1 MSKTSKRDRR
11 PRRDRSQILREVV
24 LALKAAP
31 GSSAADVG
39 VTMAQM
45 AMFVKDGMVVKDG
58 TRKHADS
65 DGKARRGRP
74 VTTFKLTRKGSQTAR
89 ELEAA

>member
-1 MSKTSKRDRR
+1 MASKKTRR
-11 PRRDRSQILREVV
+11 PRRDRSEILREVV

-45 AMFVKDGMVVKDG
+45 TKFVNDGLVVKDG
-58 TRKHADS
+58 SRKHTS
-65 DGKARRGRP
+65 EDGRTLRGRP
-74 VTTFKLTRKGSQTAR
+74 VTTFKLTNKGTKSASDM
-89 ELEAA
+89 EAVA